1 MTGRRYDE
9 IAGRYGEIWTH
20 LAAEGAP
27 LVIEPAHVL
36 DTVGYEKEG
45 AENVPAKED
54 GDDNDV
60 REGVRRR
67 GKAMALWR
75 YGEML

>member
-1 MTGRRYDE
+1 M
-9 IAGRYGEIWTH
+9 
-20 LAAEGAP
+20 
-27 LVIEPAHVL
+27 VIEPAHVL

-75 YGEML
+75 YGEMI